1 MGKFTY
7 AEFPAYSDTGYSDS
21 FDISLMAFDMSKMMW
36 LVRHL
41 LTLTLFSLCSEV
53 VMLAR
58 RYVSLIKVPQNM
70 VTTKL
75 L

>member
-36 LVRHL
+36 LV
-41 LTLTLFSLCSEV
+41 
-53 VMLAR
+53 
-58 RYVSLIKVPQNM
+58 
-70 VTTKL
+70 
-75 L
+75 